1 MEEELV
7 QQILD
12 ELLSTFEPLDTQTA
26 ALLQFLK
33 AKGIATDEE
42 LKPFLEQAGNASNVR
57 WLATRVRLRSLISSA
72 MKPTEQPTEKS
83 EKPSA
88 TASPETADKRP
99 EPETQASPQPPQK
112 KAPHKSTG
120 PESRSSQETADYTN
134 PDKANGALPEPDQ
147 TKKDQTKKDQTKKD
161 QTKKDQ
167 TKKDQIKKPTLT
179 PAPSLQGSSPS
190 PATPKL
196 PDTAPTPD
204 SGPSS
209 PEKTSN
215 SSPR

>member
-12 ELLSTFEPLDTQTA
+12 ELLSTFEPLDTQCA
-26 ALLQFLK
+26 ALLQFVK

-72 MKPTEQPTEKS
+72 MKTTEQPMEKS
-83 EKPSA
+83 EKPSV
-88 TASPETADKRP
+88 TASPETADKP
-99 EPETQASPQPPQK
+99 SEPDPQASPQPPQK
-112 KAPHKSTG
+112 KAPQKSTEPG
-120 PESRSSQETADYTN
+120 SGSSQETAEHTN
-134 PDKANGALPEPDQ
+134 PDKANAAPPEPDQ
-147 TKKDQTKKDQTKKD
+147 TKKDQTKKDQINKD

-167 TKKDQIKKPTLT
+167 TKKPTLT
-179 PAPSLQGSSPS
+179 PAPSRQGSSPS
-190 PATPKL
+190 PATPKP
-196 PDTAPTPD
+196 PDTPPTAD
-204 SGPSS
+204 SVPSS

>member
-12 ELLSTFEPLDTQTA
+12 ELLSTFEPLDTQCA

-57 WLATRVRLRSLISSA
+57 WLAARVRLRSLISSA
-72 MKPTEQPTEKS
+72 MKPSEQPTEKS

-88 TASPETADKRP
+88 TESPETADKRP
-99 EPETQASPQPPQK
+99 EPETQASPQPAQK
-112 KAPHKSTG
+112 KARQKSTG
-120 PESRSSQETADYTN
+120 PESRSSQETADHTN

-147 TKKDQTKKDQTKKD
+147 IKKDQTNKDQTKKDQI
-161 QTKKDQ
+161 
-167 TKKDQIKKPTLT
+167 KKDQIKKPTLT
-179 PAPSLQGSSPS
+179 PAPSRNGSSSS

-196 PDTAPTPD
+196 PDTAPTAD
-204 SGPSS
+204 SGLST

>member
-1 MEEELV
+1 LTWQELKMEEELA

-57 WLATRVRLRSLISSA
+57 WLAARVRLRSLISSA
-72 MKPTEQPTEKS
+72 MKPAEQPMEKS
-83 EKPSA
+83 EKPSEA
-88 TASPETADKRP
+88 ESPETADKRP
-99 EPETQASPQPPQK
+99 EQDPQASQQPPQK
-112 KAPHKSTG
+112 KAPQKSTEPG
-120 PESRSSQETADYTN
+120 SRSSQETADYKN
-134 PDKANGALPEPDQ
+134 SDKANVALPEQDEI
-147 TKKDQTKKDQTKKD
+147 KKGQI
-161 QTKKDQ
+161 
-167 TKKDQIKKPTLT
+167 KKDQIKKPKLT
-179 PAPSLQGSSPS
+179 TAPSHDGASPS

-196 PDTAPTPD
+196 PDTAPIAD